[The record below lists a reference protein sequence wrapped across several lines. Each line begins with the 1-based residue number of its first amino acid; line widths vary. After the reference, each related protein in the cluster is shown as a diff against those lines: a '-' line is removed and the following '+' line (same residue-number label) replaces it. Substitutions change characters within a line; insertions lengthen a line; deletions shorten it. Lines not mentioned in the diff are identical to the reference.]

1 MAKDHGVTTRI
12 PYDELE
18 ALLKAIFLRHSCSG
32 HVASLLASNMAGAE
46 RDGAHSHGVFRVRGN
61 LGSLES
67 GWLDGKAV
75 PVLDD
80 VAPGMLRADGRNGF
94 SLPVLAMA
102 AEPLMAKARTSGV
115 AVLSVRKAHHFSAVW
130 PDIEPFAREGFLA
143 LATVNSMASVVPHGG
158 HRKLYGTNPMGFA
171 APRAGK
177 DPLVFDQAS
186 SAVANGDVQIARR
199 EGRLLPQGTG
209 IDRDGNPSTDPNA
222 VLEGGALLPFGGH
235 KGSSLAMMME
245 IMGAALAGGDYSFEI
260 DWSKHPGAATP
271 HGGQTYILI
280 DPNRGAVNSFADRI
294 EVLIDAIHDAGQ
306 TRLPSDRRYANRRDS
321 MANGI
326 PIEDSVLAEIRRLVT
341 LPL

>member
-1 MAKDHGVTTRI
+1 MTIRI
-12 PYDELE
+12 PYTELE
-18 ALLKAIFLRHSCSG
+18 ALLRAIFLRHGCSE
-32 HVASLLASNMAGAE
+32 HVADLLAANMAGAE
-46 RDGAHSHGVFRVRGN
+46 RDGAHSHGVFRIKGN
-61 LGSLES
+61 LGSLDS

-75 PVLDD
+75 PVLED

-102 AEPLMAKARTSGV
+102 AEPLMAKARTNGI

-158 HRKLYGTNPMGFA
+158 HRKLYGTNPLGFA
-171 APRAGK
+171 VPRAGR

-186 SAVANGDVQIARR
+186 SAMANGDVQIARR
-199 EGRLLPQGTG
+199 EGRQLPEGTG
-209 IDRDGNPSTDPNA
+209 IDRDGNPTTDPNA

-235 KGSSLAMMME
+235 KGSSIAMMME
-245 IMGAALAGGDYSFEI
+245 IMGAALAGSDYSFEI
-260 DWSKHPGAATP
+260 DWSNHPGAATP

-294 EVLIDAIHDAGQ
+294 EVLIEAIHDAGQ
-306 TRLPSDRRYANRRDS
+306 TRLPSDRRYANRRES

-326 PIEDSVLAEIRRLVT
+326 PLDEDVLVEIRRLAAG
-341 LPL
+341 